1 MICDI
6 SDKISDD
13 RSSCKK
19 QKCDN
24 REVQKILPKY
34 ISRLERTLK
43 FMKIISFAS
52 NLCILTFFSVVVIP
66 FCDGLLRENPRA
78 NAKNPS
84 AQIQFKRRKGNGKRI
99 SNLHEKSLGVLW
111 PRQKYWGKPKS
122 CSDSF
127 QNFVDLTCHVSSAFT
142 VIPQQQINRD
152 KANDIKCERRRRQ
165 ELLVIRA

>member
-1 MICDI
+1 M
-6 SDKISDD
+6 SNHQTWFVTYLTKLAMTEKLFK
-13 RSSCKK
+13 KK

-111 PRQKYWGKPKS
+111 PRQKYWGKPKR
-122 CSDSF
+122 F
-127 QNFVDLTCHVSSAFT
+127 FFKT
-142 VIPQQQINRD
+142 
-152 KANDIKCERRRRQ
+152 
-165 ELLVIRA
+165 LLIWLVTSHPPSP